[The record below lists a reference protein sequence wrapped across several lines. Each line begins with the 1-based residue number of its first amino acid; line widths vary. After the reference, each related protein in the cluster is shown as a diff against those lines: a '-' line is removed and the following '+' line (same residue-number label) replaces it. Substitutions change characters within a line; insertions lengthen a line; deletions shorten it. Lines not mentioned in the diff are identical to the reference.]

1 MGTELQS
8 IRTALRGLLLANQPP
23 HMYGGQAVIEGVMI
37 RGRDNFG
44 LAVRREDGSIE
55 QHHERLSSIYNG
67 RPRRW
72 PLVRGFL
79 TLLETL
85 VLGIKALQL
94 SANMAAVDRDPDM
107 EEGIPAWVMASTL
120 GVSLLFGIGLF
131 FITPLLIAWALNPVL
146 NSDLLSEIVEG
157 VIRLVFLL
165 AYITL
170 IGMLPDVKRVFA
182 YHGAEHMTVHAHE
195 AGLPLNVENVRKFG
209 TPHPRCG
216 TAFLLTVVV
225 VSVVVFALLLGPPLE
240 WRIASRIVLLPVIAA
255 VSYEILR
262 FSGTHQD
269 SWFGKMVAQ
278 PGLWLQKLTTRQPDD
293 AQIEVAIR
301 AMETAIAA
309 DAGEPVARQIPASI
323 SADATTTENPPATE
337 NAPGGAD

>member
-1 MGTELQS
+1 M
-8 IRTALRGLLLANQPP
+8 ADQPP

-37 RGRDNFG
+37 RGRDHFG

-55 QHHERLSSIYNG
+55 LHHEPLSSFYNG

-79 TLLETL
+79 TLLETML
-85 VLGIKALQL
+85 LGIKALQL
-94 SANMAAVDRDPDM
+94 SANMAAMDRDPDA
-107 EEGIPAWVMASTL
+107 EEGIPAWVMATTL
-120 GVSLLFGIGLF
+120 GIALFFGVGLF
-131 FITPLLIAWALNPVL
+131 FITPLMIAWALNPVL

-157 VIRLVFLL
+157 AIRLAVLL
-165 AYITL
+165 GYITL
-170 IGMLPDVKRVFA
+170 IGMLRDVKRVFA
-182 YHGAEHMTVHAHE
+182 YHGAEHMTVHALE
-195 AGLPLNVENVRKFG
+195 AGLPLTVENVRRFG
-209 TPHPRCG
+209 TPHARCG

-240 WRIASRIVLLPVIAA
+240 WRIASRILLLPVIAA
-255 VSYEILR
+255 VSYEFLR
-262 FSGTHQD
+262 FSGVHQD
-269 SWFGKMVAQ
+269 AWFGRMIAQ

-309 DAGEPVARQIPASI
+309 DAGESI
-323 SADATTTENPPATE
+323 AKRVPSDATEFEAGPDGE
-337 NAPGGAD
+337 LSSG

>member
-1 MGTELQS
+1 M
-8 IRTALRGLLLANQPP
+8 ADQPP

-37 RGRDNFG
+37 RGRDHFG

-55 QHHERLSSIYNG
+55 LHHEPLSSFYNG

-79 TLLETL
+79 TLLETML
-85 VLGIKALQL
+85 LGIKALQL
-94 SANMAAVDRDPDM
+94 SANMAAMDRDPDA
-107 EEGIPAWVMASTL
+107 EEGIPAWVMATTL
-120 GVSLLFGIGLF
+120 GIALFFGVGLF
-131 FITPLLIAWALNPVL
+131 FITPLMIAWALNPVL

-157 VIRLVFLL
+157 AIRVAFLL
-165 AYITL
+165 GYITL
-170 IGMLPDVKRVFA
+170 IGMLRDVKRVFA
-182 YHGAEHMTVHAHE
+182 YHGAEHMTVHALE
-195 AGLPLNVENVRKFG
+195 AGLPLTVENVRKFG
-209 TPHPRCG
+209 TPHARCG

-240 WRIASRIVLLPVIAA
+240 WRIASRILLLPVIAA
-255 VSYEILR
+255 VSYEFLR
-262 FSGTHQD
+262 FSGVHQD
-269 SWFGKMVAQ
+269 AWFGRMIAQ

-309 DAGEPVARQIPASI
+309 DAGESI
-323 SADATTTENPPATE
+323 AKRVPSDATEFEAGPDGE
-337 NAPGGAD
+337 LSSG

>member
-1 MGTELQS
+1 M
-8 IRTALRGLLLANQPP
+8 ADQPP

-37 RGRDNFG
+37 RGRDHFG

-55 QHHERLSSIYNG
+55 LHHEPLSSFYNG

-79 TLLETL
+79 TLLETML
-85 VLGIKALQL
+85 LGIKDLQL
-94 SANMAAVDRDPDM
+94 SANMAAMDRDPDA
-107 EEGIPAWVMASTL
+107 EEGIPAWVMATTL
-120 GVSLLFGIGLF
+120 GIALFFGVGLF
-131 FITPLLIAWALNPVL
+131 FITPLMIAWALNPVL

-157 VIRLVFLL
+157 AIRLAFLL
-165 AYITL
+165 GYITL
-170 IGMLPDVKRVFA
+170 IGMLRDVKRVFA
-182 YHGAEHMTVHAHE
+182 YHGAEHMTVHALE
-195 AGLPLNVENVRKFG
+195 AGLPLTVENVRKFG
-209 TPHPRCG
+209 TPHARCG

-240 WRIASRIVLLPVIAA
+240 WRIASRILLLPVIAA
-255 VSYEILR
+255 VSYEFLR
-262 FSGTHQD
+262 FSGVHQD
-269 SWFGKMVAQ
+269 AWFGRMIAQ

-309 DAGEPVARQIPASI
+309 DAGESI
-323 SADATTTENPPATE
+323 AKRVPSDATEFEAGPDGE
-337 NAPGGAD
+337 LSSG